1 MQIPAQISVRDVDNA
16 VEIEE
21 KIRRRALRLQRYSDD
36 IQRCQVWVEAPHGH
50 HRKGRLYE
58 VRIRLTLPN
67 EELVVDDQPQH
78 DDVNVVIRDAF
89 DAARR
94 QLEDCM
100 RRRRG
105 NVKAHRGTVP
115 GVPPAEEGGA

>member
-1 MQIPAQISVRDVDNA
+1 MQIPVQISVRDSDDPA
-16 VEIEE
+16 AIEE
-21 KIRRRALRLQRYSDD
+21 KIRKRALRLERYSED
-36 IQRCQVWVEAPHGH
+36 IQRCQVWIEAPHGH

-58 VRIRLTLPN
+58 ARIRLTVPD
-67 EELVVDDQPQH
+67 EELVVDGQPQH

-94 QLEDCM
+94 QLEDYT

-105 NVKAHRGTVP
+105 DVKSHRGP
-115 GVPPAEEGGA
+115 IPAIPPAEKEGV